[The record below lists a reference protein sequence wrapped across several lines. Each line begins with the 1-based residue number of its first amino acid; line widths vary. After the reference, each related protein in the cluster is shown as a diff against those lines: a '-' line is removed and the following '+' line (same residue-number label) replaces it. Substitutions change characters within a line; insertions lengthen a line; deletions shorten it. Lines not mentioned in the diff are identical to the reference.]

1 MQASRLSDLPAF
13 QPEAFAVSYK
23 LNLKYPMQ
31 EEIYKVQLENIFEG
45 PMDLLVHLIKKNE
58 LDIYDIPVAMVTEQY
73 LQYLE
78 WIKIMNI
85 DYAGD
90 FIVMAST
97 LAQIKSRMLLPASAE
112 EDEDDPR
119 HEIVKPLLEYL
130 QMKSAA
136 EQLSEREL
144 LGEETFLRGR
154 DRREF
159 LEIEHEEYIQVGLFE
174 LIDAFQ
180 KILEKIPGDQRME
193 FTADKISVKERIT
206 QITDILEAKGS
217 TTFIELFSENPDK
230 SEVIVTFLAILEMV
244 KLALIRIVQHTQTGV
259 MRLFYL

>member
-1 MQASRLSDLPAF
+1 
-13 QPEAFAVSYK
+13 
-23 LNLKYPMQ
+23 MQ
-31 EEIYKVQLENIFEG
+31 EETYRVKLENIFEG

-58 LDIYDIPVAMVTEQY
+58 LDIYDIPIALVTEQY

-78 WIKIMNI
+78 WLKIMDI

-97 LAQIKSRMLLPASAE
+97 LAQIKSRMLLPPSAE
-112 EDEDDPR
+112 DEDEDDPR
-119 HEIVKPLLEYL
+119 HEIIKPLLEYL

-136 EQLSEREL
+136 EQLSERHL

-154 DRREF
+154 DQKEF
-159 LEIEHEEYIQVGLFE
+159 SEIQQEEYIEVSLFE

-180 KILEKIPGDQRME
+180 KILEKIPRDQRME
-193 FTADKISVKERIT
+193 FTADKISVKERIS

-217 TTFIELFSENPDK
+217 LTFIELFSDNPDK

>member
-1 MQASRLSDLPAF
+1 
-13 QPEAFAVSYK
+13 
-23 LNLKYPMQ
+23 MQ

-58 LDIYDIPVAMVTEQY
+58 LDIYDIPIALVTEQY

-78 WIKIMNI
+78 WMKIMNI
-85 DYAGD
+85 DFAGD
-90 FIVMAST
+90 FIVMASS
-97 LAQIKSRMLLPASAE
+97 LAQIKSRMLLPASADE

-119 HEIVKPLLEYL
+119 HEIIKPLLEYL

-136 EQLSEREL
+136 EQLSERHL

-154 DRREF
+154 DRQEF
-159 LEIEHEEYIQVGLFE
+159 LAIQQEEYIQVGLFE

-180 KILEKIPGDQRME
+180 KILEKIPDDQRME
-193 FTADKISVKERIT
+193 FTPDKISVKEKIT
-206 QITDILEAKGS
+206 QIADLLEAKGS

-230 SEVIVTFLAILEMV
+230 SEIIVTFLAILEMV
-244 KLALIRIVQHTQTGV
+244 RLALIRIVQHAQTGV

>member
-1 MQASRLSDLPAF
+1 
-13 QPEAFAVSYK
+13 
-23 LNLKYPMQ
+23 MQ
-31 EEIYKVQLENIFEG
+31 EEIYKVQLEDIFEG

-58 LDIYDIPVAMVTEQY
+58 LDIYDIPIAMVTEHY
-73 LQYLE
+73 LKYLE
-78 WIKIMNI
+78 WMKVMNI
-85 DYAGD
+85 EFAGD

-97 LAQIKSRMLLPASAE
+97 LAQIKSRMLLPASADE

-119 HEIVKPLLEYL
+119 HEIIKPLLEYL

-136 EQLSEREL
+136 EQLSERHL
-144 LGEETFLRGR
+144 LGEETFLRGL
-154 DRREF
+154 DRQEF
-159 LEIEHEEYIQVGLFE
+159 LAIQQEEYIQVGLFE

-180 KILEKIPGDQRME
+180 KILEKIPGDQRLE
-193 FTADKISVKERIT
+193 FTPDKISVKERIM

-244 KLALIRIVQHTQTGV
+244 KLALIRIVQHAQTGV

>member
-1 MQASRLSDLPAF
+1 MQ
-13 QPEAFAVSYK
+13 V
-23 LNLKYPMQ
+23 
-31 EEIYKVQLENIFEG
+31 EIYKVQLDNIFEG

-58 LDIYDIPVAMVTEQY
+58 LDIYDIPIAMVTEQY

-85 DYAGD
+85 DFAGE

-97 LAQIKSRMLLPASAE
+97 LTQIKSRMLLPAAADE
-112 EDEDDPR
+112 EEEDDPR
-119 HEIVKPLLEYL
+119 QEIIKPLIEYL

-136 EQLSEREL
+136 EQLSERHI
-144 LGEETFLRGR
+144 LGEATFVRSG

-159 LEIEHEEYIQVGLFE
+159 LDEQDEPYVQVGLFE

-180 KILEKIPGDQRME
+180 QILAKIPDDVQLE
-193 FTADKISVKERIT
+193 FTPDKISVRERIT

-217 TTFIELFSENPDK
+217 VTFDQLFSEQPDK
-230 SEVIVTFLAILEMV
+230 AEVIVTFLAVLEMV
-244 KLALIRIVQHTQTGV
+244 KLALIRIAQHAQTGV
-259 MRLFYL
+259 MRLFYV